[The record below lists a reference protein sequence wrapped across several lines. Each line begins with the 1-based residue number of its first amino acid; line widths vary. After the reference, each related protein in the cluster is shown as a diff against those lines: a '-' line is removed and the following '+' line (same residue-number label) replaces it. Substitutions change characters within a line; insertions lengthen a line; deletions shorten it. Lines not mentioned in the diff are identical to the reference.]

1 MLKRY
6 KILFLEIFIALS
18 IGISASLLYINNN
31 GFLEGINSKI
41 TDLFFKIRGEKDT
54 SKDIIIVDIDDKT
67 VKELR
72 GFNREDLSNVIN
84 RLNKERVK
92 VILLDRVFPEADESS
107 PSIVCKKAGL
117 ISSKDIKD
125 YDKILANSIKNSP
138 VILGF
143 MLSFNSNI
151 KRGATPV
158 LNSILIQKNIKT
170 MEFLP
175 IAKGIISNR
184 LFLQKYAK
192 FNGFFTMIPDED
204 AIVRSVPLVAVY
216 NDILY
221 PSIVLEAIR
230 YIKNAKKVI
239 INYGSTG
246 IENIIIKDLK
256 IATDRFGRVVLNY
269 KKSSRGYSYVS
280 AKEILK
286 HHYKQGLLKNK
297 IILIGSTSL
306 ERNSDIQAT
315 PMDATF
321 AGVEIIAN
329 AIDNILHQNY
339 LYRPSW
345 IEGFELVA
353 LFVSLLLIIVSS
365 ELKPIGSILTF
376 MLIITGYI
384 TISYYLFTHHKIV
397 LNVAYIV
404 IFSFILYLL
413 LIFIKYLFEIKQR
426 DSLYKKL
433 IKELKNRHKLI
444 EKEVKQRTKE
454 LQQALDANTVLIR
467 EIHHRVKNNL
477 QLILSIIRLQENEIS
492 NSKSYE
498 QFIKL
503 ENRVRAIA
511 DTHEMLCKNDKAE
524 HVDMSAYINKLCE
537 DIKESIA
544 KNDITIH
551 IKTSAIMPLRQAV
564 YVGLVINELVSN
576 AIKYAFNDNEGEIF
590 IKLMQT
596 KNSFTLL
603 LYDNGHSKE
612 NIPEQDN
619 TLGLKLVQSLIVY
632 QLNGTIK
639 ADNFSYTIK
648 FKISQ

>member
-18 IGISASLLYINNN
+18 VGISASLLYINNN

-54 SKDIIIVDIDDKT
+54 SKDIVIADIDDKT
-67 VKELR
+67 IKELG

-84 RLNKERVK
+84 TLNKERVK

-107 PSIVCKKAGL
+107 PSVVCKKAGL
-117 ISSKDIKD
+117 ASSKDIKD

-184 LFLQKYAK
+184 LYLQKYAK

-230 YIKNAKKVI
+230 YIKNVKKVI
-239 INYGSTG
+239 INYSSTG
-246 IENIIIKDLK
+246 IENIIVKDLK

-269 KKSSRGYSYVS
+269 KKSSRGYSYIS
-280 AKEILK
+280 AKDILK
-286 HHYKQGLLKNK
+286 HHYKPGFLKNK

-315 PMDATF
+315 PIDATF

-345 IEGFELVA
+345 IEGFELIA
-353 LFVSLLLIIVSS
+353 LFVSLLLVIASS
-365 ELKPIGSILTF
+365 ELKPLGSILTF
-376 MLIITGYI
+376 MLIIAGYI

-404 IFSFILYLL
+404 IFSFMLYLL

-433 IKELKNRHKLI
+433 IKELRNRHKLV
-444 EKEVKQRTKE
+444 EKEVEQRTKE
-454 LQQALDANTVLIR
+454 LQQALDANIVLIR

-477 QLILSIIRLQENEIS
+477 QLILSIIRLQENEIPDD
-492 NSKSYE
+492 SKSCE

-511 DTHEMLCKNDKAE
+511 GTHEILCKSDKTE

-544 KNDITIH
+544 KNDITINTK
-551 IKTSAIMPLRQAV
+551 ISAVMPLRQAV

-576 AIKYAFNDNEGEIF
+576 AIKYAFDDNEGEIF
-590 IKLMQT
+590 IELIQI

-603 LYDNGHSKE
+603 LRDSGQIRNKVSKHS
-612 NIPEQDN
+612 D
-619 TLGLKLVQSLIVY
+619 TLGLKLVRSLVVY
-632 QLNGTIK
+632 QLNGTIE

-648 FKISQ
+648 FKI

>member
-18 IGISASLLYINNN
+18 VGTGASLLYINNN

-54 SKDIIIVDIDDKT
+54 SKDIVIVDIDDKT
-67 VKELR
+67 IKELG

-84 RLNKERVK
+84 TLNKERVK

-107 PSIVCKKAGL
+107 PSVVCKKAGL
-117 ISSKDIKD
+117 ASSKDIKD

-239 INYGSTG
+239 INYTSTG
-246 IENIIIKDLK
+246 IDNIIVKDLK
-256 IATDRFGRVVLNY
+256 IATDRFGRVVINY
-269 KKSSRGYSYVS
+269 KKSSKGYIYIS
-280 AKEILK
+280 AKDILK
-286 HHYKQGLLKNK
+286 HRHKPDFLKNK

-315 PMDATF
+315 PIDATF

-353 LFVSLLLIIVSS
+353 LFVSLLLVIFSS
-365 ELKPIGSILTF
+365 ELKPLGSILTF
-376 MLIITGYI
+376 MLIIAGYI

-433 IKELKNRHKLI
+433 IKELRNRHKLV
-444 EKEVKQRTKE
+444 EKEVEQRTKE
-454 LQQALDANTVLIR
+454 LQHALDANIVLIR

-477 QLILSIIRLQENEIS
+477 QLILSIIRLQENEIPQD
-492 NSKSYE
+492 SKSCE
-498 QFIKL
+498 QFRKL

-511 DTHEMLCKNDKAE
+511 GTHEILCKSDKAE
-524 HVDMSAYINKLCE
+524 YVNMSAYINKLCE

-544 KNDITIH
+544 KNDITINTK
-551 IKTSAIMPLRQAV
+551 ISAVMPLRQAV

-576 AIKYAFNDNEGEIF
+576 AIKYAFDGNGGKIF
-590 IKLMQT
+590 IELMQT

-603 LYDNGHSKE
+603 LHDNGPVRKKISKHS
-612 NIPEQDN
+612 D
-619 TLGLKLVQSLIVY
+619 TLGLKLVRSLIIY
-632 QLNGTIK
+632 QLNGTIE

-648 FKISQ
+648 FKI